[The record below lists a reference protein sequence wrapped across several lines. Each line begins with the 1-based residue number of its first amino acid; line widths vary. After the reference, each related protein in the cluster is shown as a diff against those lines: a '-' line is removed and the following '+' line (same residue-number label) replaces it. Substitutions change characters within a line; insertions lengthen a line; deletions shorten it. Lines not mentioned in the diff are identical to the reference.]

1 MTSESVAASFTRRS
15 SAIAEWF
22 AKNPW
27 VGWAAWIVFC
37 ISILVQTGPKRF
49 GSTFSVYLDFAN
61 RLWSRQPL
69 YDATTLDGFNYWPSS
84 LLIYLP
90 VIKLHPVVAGLVMIT
105 FAMAVFT
112 WACVKLLD
120 ALLPQERPVSA
131 VTAAG
136 ILLLINIPA
145 AWFNFKYIQAQILMT
160 SGMILGAT
168 AMMRGRWLL
177 ASLWIFLA
185 AVMKPLAIVMLLLC
199 GAVQARMRLALIAAL
214 ITGFLLPF
222 VFVEWSYMVEQYK
235 TWMLK
240 LSFMAHVMPTDWPY
254 QADFQTMLDTFHIV
268 VPPNVATAIRFAAAF
283 GTLALAWRI
292 SKIESRTIFPL
303 AVLILSGCYIT
314 LFGPRNEFLSFFVL
328 TPGLT
333 ALAFVL
339 FGRDAQDSRGW
350 LLIAAVL
357 VLGFSVSFP
366 VDRVT
371 KPFVV
376 TLIYLWLIWLTFD
389 PQRWR
394 ALLGEQAANKKDA
407 SGV

>member
-1 MTSESVAASFTRRS
+1 MPNNPVAASFAKRS
-15 SAIAEWF
+15 SEIAVWF

-84 LLIYLP
+84 LLIYIP
-90 VIKLHPVVAGLVMIT
+90 VLRLDPVVAGWIMIT
-105 FAMAVFT
+105 LAMGVFT
-112 WACVKLLD
+112 FACVKLLD
-120 ALLPQERPVSA
+120 ALLPRKRSVSA

-160 SGMILGAT
+160 SGMILAAA
-168 AMMRGRWLL
+168 AMMRGRWHL

-199 GAVQARMRLALIAAL
+199 GAVQPRMRLPLIGALIA
-214 ITGFLLPF
+214 GFLLPF
-222 VFVEWSYMVEQYK
+222 AVVEWSYMAEQYRA
-235 TWMLK
+235 WMLK

-254 QADFQTMLDTFHIV
+254 QADFQTMLDTFRIV

-292 SKIESRTIFPL
+292 SKIEGRTIFPL
-303 AVLILSGCYIT
+303 AILILSGCYIT
-314 LFGPRNEFLSFFVL
+314 LFGPRNEYLSFFVL

-333 ALAFVL
+333 ALAFAL
-339 FGRDAQDSRGW
+339 FGRNAQDIRGW

-376 TLIYLWLIWLTFD
+376 TLIYVWLVWLTSQ

-394 ALLGEQAANKKDA
+394 DLVGEPSANA
-407 SGV
+407 SH

>member
-1 MTSESVAASFTRRS
+1 MSNSAVAAFTRRS
-15 SAIAEWF
+15 SEIAEWL

-27 VGWAAWIVFC
+27 VGWTAWIVFC
-37 ISILVQTGPKRF
+37 ISILVQTGPRRF

-84 LLIYLP
+84 LLVYIP
-90 VIKLHPVVAGLVMIT
+90 VLKLHPVVAGLIMIT
-105 FAMAVFT
+105 FAMVVFT

-120 ALLPQERPVSA
+120 ALLPQERPLSA
-131 VTAAG
+131 VAAAG

-168 AMMRGRWLL
+168 AMMRGQWLR

-199 GAVQARMRLALIAAL
+199 GAVQSRMRLALIVAL
-214 ITGFLLPF
+214 IAGFLLPF
-222 VFVEWSYMVEQYK
+222 AFVEWSYMTEQYRV
-235 TWMLK
+235 WVAK
-240 LSFMAHVMPTDWPY
+240 LSFMAHVTPTDWPY
-254 QADFQTMLDTFHIV
+254 QADFQTMLDTFRIV
-268 VPPNVATAIRFAAAF
+268 VPPNVATVIRFAAAF

-292 SKIESRTIFPL
+292 SRIEGRTIFPL
-303 AVLILSGCYIT
+303 GVLILSGCYIT

-339 FGRDAQDSRGW
+339 FGRDAQDIRGW

-376 TLIYLWLIWLTFD
+376 TLIYIWLIWLTLD

-394 ALLGEQAANKKDA
+394 ELLAEPAANK
-407 SGV
+407 SQ

>member
-1 MTSESVAASFTRRS
+1 MSNSAVASFTRRS

-27 VGWAAWIVFC
+27 VGWVSWIVFC
-37 ISILVQTGPKRF
+37 VSILVQTGPKRF
-49 GSTFSVYLDFAN
+49 GSTFSVYLDYADK
-61 RLWSRQPL
+61 LWSRQPL
-69 YDATTLDGFNYWPSS
+69 YDATTLDGFNYWPAS
-84 LLIYLP
+84 LLIYIP
-90 VIKLHPVVAGLVMIT
+90 VLRFDPVVAGWIMIT
-105 FAMAVFT
+105 FAMGVFT
-112 WACVKLLD
+112 FACVKLLD

-131 VTAAG
+131 MTAAG

-199 GAVQARMRLALIAAL
+199 GAVQPRMRLPLIAAL
-214 ITGFLLPF
+214 IAGFLLPF
-222 VFVEWSYMVEQYK
+222 AFVEWSYMAEQYR
-235 TWMLK
+235 TWVAK

-254 QADFQTMLDTFHIV
+254 QADFQTMLDTFRIV
-268 VPPNVATAIRFAAAF
+268 VPPNVATGIRFAAAF

-292 SKIESRTIFPL
+292 SRIEGRTVFPL

-314 LFGPRNEFLSFFVL
+314 LFGPRNEFLSFLVL

-339 FGRDAQDSRGW
+339 FGRDAQDTRGW

-376 TLIYLWLIWLTFD
+376 TLIYIWLIWLTLD

-394 ALLGEQAANKKDA
+394 ELLGDQAANK
-407 SGV
+407 SH

>member
-1 MTSESVAASFTRRS
+1 MTIHPVAASFTRRS
-15 SAIAEWF
+15 SAVAEWF
-22 AKNPW
+22 GENPW

-49 GSTFSVYLDFAN
+49 GSTFSVYLDYAG
-61 RLWSRQPL
+61 RLWNRQPL

-84 LLIYLP
+84 LLIYIP
-90 VIKLHPVVAGLVMIT
+90 VLRLDPVVAGWIMIT
-105 FAMAVFT
+105 FAMGVFT
-112 WACVKLLD
+112 FACVKLLD
-120 ALLPQERPVSA
+120 VLLPEERPLSA
-131 VTAAG
+131 VSAAG

-160 SGMILGAT
+160 SGMMLGAA
-168 AMMRGRWLL
+168 AMIRGRWLL

-199 GAVQARMRLALIAAL
+199 GAVQPRMRLALIGAL
-214 ITGFLLPF
+214 IAGFLLPF
-222 VFVEWSYMVEQYK
+222 AVVEWSYMAEQYRA
-235 TWMLK
+235 WVAK
-240 LSFMAHVMPTDWPY
+240 LSFMAHVMPRDWPY
-254 QADFQTMLDTFHIV
+254 QADFQTMLDSVGIV
-268 VPPNVATAIRFAAAF
+268 VPPGVATVVRFVAAF

-292 SKIESRTIFPL
+292 SKIRGRTIFPL
-303 AVLILSGCYIT
+303 AVLLLSGCYIT
-314 LFGPRNEFLSFFVL
+314 LFGPRNEYLSFFVL

-339 FGRDAQDSRGW
+339 FGRNAQDLRGW
-350 LLIAAVL
+350 LLIGAVL

-376 TLIYLWLIWLTFD
+376 TLVYAWLIWLTLK

-394 ALLGEQAANKKDA
+394 ELLGEPAAAK
-407 SGV
+407 SP

>member
-1 MTSESVAASFTRRS
+1 MTHPVAASFARRS
-15 SAIAEWF
+15 SEVAEWLG
-22 AKNPW
+22 KNPW

-49 GSTFSVYLDFAN
+49 GSTFSVYLDYASK
-61 RLWSRQPL
+61 LWNRQPL

-84 LLIYLP
+84 LLIYIP
-90 VIKLHPVVAGLVMIT
+90 VLKLDPVVAGWIMIT

-112 WACVKLLD
+112 WACVKLIE
-120 ALLPQERPVSA
+120 ALLPHEPPARVL
-131 VTAAG
+131 TAAG

-160 SGMILGAT
+160 SGMLLGAT
-168 AMMRGRWLL
+168 AMMRGRWYL

-199 GAVQARMRLALIAAL
+199 GAVQPRLRLPLIAAL
-214 ITGFLLPF
+214 IAGFLLPF
-222 VFVEWSYMVEQYK
+222 AVVEWSYMAEQYK
-235 TWMLK
+235 TWVLK

-254 QADFQTMLDTFHIV
+254 QADFQTMLDTFRIV
-268 VPPNVATAIRFAAAF
+268 VPPNVATVIRFAAAF

-292 SKIESRTIFPL
+292 SKIEGRTILPL
-303 AVLILSGCYIT
+303 GVLILSGCYIT
-314 LFGPRNEFLSFFVL
+314 LFGPRNEYLSFFVL

-339 FGRDAQDSRGW
+339 FGRDTKDMRGW

-376 TLIYLWLIWLTFD
+376 TLIYIWLIWLTLK
-389 PQRWR
+389 PPRWR
-394 ALLGEQAANKKDA
+394 ELLAER
-407 SGV
+407 

>member
-1 MTSESVAASFTRRS
+1 MTNNSVTASFARKS
-15 SAIAEWF
+15 SAVAEWF

-84 LLIYLP
+84 LLIYIP
-90 VIKLHPVVAGLVMIT
+90 VLRLDPVVAGWIMIT
-105 FAMAVFT
+105 FAMGVFT

-131 VTAAG
+131 MTAAG

-160 SGMILGAT
+160 SGMMLGAA
-168 AMMRGRWLL
+168 AMMRGRWHL

-199 GAVQARMRLALIAAL
+199 GAVQPRMRLALIGAL
-214 ITGFLLPF
+214 IAGFLLPF
-222 VFVEWSYMVEQYK
+222 AVVEWSYMTEQYK
-235 TWMLK
+235 AWMLK

-254 QADFQTMLDTFHIV
+254 QADFQTMLDTVGIV
-268 VPPNVATAIRFAAAF
+268 VPPHIATAIRFAAAF

-292 SKIESRTIFPL
+292 SKIEGRTIFPL
-303 AVLILSGCYIT
+303 GILLLSGCYIT
-314 LFGPRNEFLSFFVL
+314 LFGPRNEYLSFFVL

-339 FGRDAQDSRGW
+339 FGRDAKNMRGW

-371 KPFVV
+371 KPLVV
-376 TLIYLWLIWLTFD
+376 TLIYIWLIWLTLT

-394 ALLGEQAANKKDA
+394 DLLGEPPANK
-407 SGV
+407 SQ

>member
-1 MTSESVAASFTRRS
+1 MSNSAVASFTRRS

-27 VGWAAWIVFC
+27 VGWVSWIVFC
-37 ISILVQTGPKRF
+37 VSILVQTGPKRF
-49 GSTFSVYLDFAN
+49 GSTFSVYLDYAGK
-61 RLWSRQPL
+61 LWSRQPL
-69 YDATTLDGFNYWPSS
+69 YDATTLDGFNYWPAS
-84 LLIYLP
+84 LLIYIP
-90 VIKLHPVVAGLVMIT
+90 VLRFDPVVAGWIMIT
-105 FAMAVFT
+105 FAMGVFT
-112 WACVKLLD
+112 LACVKLLD
-120 ALLPQERPVSA
+120 ALLPEKRPVSA
-131 VTAAG
+131 MTAAG

-199 GAVQARMRLALIAAL
+199 GAVQPRMRLPLIAAL
-214 ITGFLLPF
+214 IAGFLLPF
-222 VFVEWSYMVEQYK
+222 AFVEWSYMAEQYR
-235 TWMLK
+235 TWVAK

-254 QADFQTMLDTFHIV
+254 QADFQTMLDTFRIV
-268 VPPNVATAIRFAAAF
+268 VPPNVATGIRFAAAF

-292 SKIESRTIFPL
+292 SRIEGRTVFPL

-314 LFGPRNEFLSFFVL
+314 LFGPRNEFLSFLVL

-339 FGRDAQDSRGW
+339 FGRDAQDTRGW

-376 TLIYLWLIWLTFD
+376 TLIYIWLIWLTLD

-394 ALLGEQAANKKDA
+394 ELLGDQAANK
-407 SGV
+407 SH

>member
-1 MTSESVAASFTRRS
+1 MTTNPVAASFARKS
-15 SAIAEWF
+15 SVVAEWLT
-22 AKNPW
+22 KNPW

-37 ISILVQTGPKRF
+37 ISILVQTGPRRF
-49 GSTFSVYLDFAN
+49 GSTFSVYLDYAN

-69 YDATTLDGFNYWPSS
+69 YDAATLDGFNYWPSS
-84 LLIYLP
+84 LLIYIP
-90 VIKLHPVVAGLVMIT
+90 VLRFDPVVAGWIMIT
-105 FAMAVFT
+105 FAMGVFT
-112 WACVKLLD
+112 WTCVKLLD

-160 SGMILGAT
+160 SGMILGAA
-168 AMMRGRWLL
+168 AMMRGRWYL
-177 ASLWIFLA
+177 ASLWIFIA

-199 GAVQARMRLALIAAL
+199 GAVQPRMRFALIGALIA
-214 ITGFLLPF
+214 GFLLPF
-222 VFVEWSYMVEQYK
+222 AFVESSYMVEQYK
-235 TWMLK
+235 AWVLK
-240 LSFMAHVMPTDWPY
+240 LSFMAHIMPKDWRF
-254 QADFQTMLDTFHIV
+254 QADFQTMLDTFGIV

-292 SKIESRTIFPL
+292 SKIEGRTIFPL
-303 AVLILSGCYIT
+303 AILLLSGCYIT
-314 LFGPRNEFLSFFVL
+314 LFGPRNEYLSFFVL

-339 FGRDAQDSRGW
+339 FGRDAQDMRGW

-376 TLIYLWLIWLTFD
+376 TLIYVWLIWLTLE

-394 ALLGEQAANKKDA
+394 DLLCEASLKK
-407 SGV
+407 SQ

>member
-1 MTSESVAASFTRRS
+1 MTHPVAASFARRS
-15 SAIAEWF
+15 SEVAEWF
-22 AKNPW
+22 GKNPW

-49 GSTFSVYLDFAN
+49 GSTFSVYLDYASK
-61 RLWSRQPL
+61 LWSRAPL

-84 LLIYLP
+84 LLIYIP
-90 VIKLHPVVAGLVMIT
+90 VLKLEPVVAGWIMIT
-105 FAMAVFT
+105 IAMAVFT
-112 WACVKLLD
+112 FACVKLLD
-120 ALLPQERPVSA
+120 ALLPAKRQVSA

-160 SGMILGAT
+160 SGMILGAA
-168 AMMRGRWLL
+168 AMMRGRWLV
-177 ASLWIFLA
+177 ASLWIFFA

-199 GAVQARMRLALIAAL
+199 GAVQPRMRLLLIGALIA
-214 ITGFLLPF
+214 GFLLPF
-222 VFVEWSYMVEQYK
+222 AVVEWSYMAEQYRA
-235 TWMLK
+235 WVLK

-254 QADFQTMLDTFHIV
+254 QADFQTMLDTFRIV
-268 VPPNVATAIRFAAAF
+268 VPPPVATVIRFAAAF

-292 SKIESRTIFPL
+292 SKIEGRTIFPL
-303 AVLILSGCYIT
+303 GVLILSGCYIT
-314 LFGPRNEFLSFFVL
+314 LFGPRNEYLSFFVL
-328 TPGLT
+328 TPSLT

-339 FGRDAQDSRGW
+339 FGRDTKDMRGW

-357 VLGFSVSFP
+357 VLGFSISFP
-366 VDRVT
+366 IDRVT

-376 TLIYLWLIWLTFD
+376 TLVYVWLIWLTLK

-394 ALLGEQAANKKDA
+394 ELLAEQQRT
-407 SGV
+407 

>member
-1 MTSESVAASFTRRS
+1 MTNNSVAASFARRS
-15 SAIAEWF
+15 SEVAEWLG
-22 AKNPW
+22 KNPW
-27 VGWAAWIVFC
+27 VGWAAWIAFC

-49 GSTFSVYLDFAN
+49 GSTFSVYLDYAN
-61 RLWSRQPL
+61 RLWNRQPL

-84 LLIYLP
+84 LLIYIP
-90 VIKLHPVVAGLVMIT
+90 VLRLDPVVAGWIMIT
-105 FAMAVFT
+105 IAMAVFT
-112 WACVKLLD
+112 WTCVKLLD
-120 ALLPQERPVSA
+120 ALLPPERQVSA

-160 SGMILGAT
+160 SGMMLGAT
-168 AMMRGRWLL
+168 AMMRGRWQL
-177 ASLWIFLA
+177 ASLSIFFA

-199 GAVQARMRLALIAAL
+199 GAVQPRMRLALIVAL
-214 ITGFLLPF
+214 IAGFLLPF
-222 VFVEWSYMVEQYK
+222 AVVEWSYMAEQYK
-235 TWMLK
+235 AWALK
-240 LSFMAHVMPTDWPY
+240 LSFMAQVMPTDWPY
-254 QADFQTMLDTFHIV
+254 QADFQTMLDTFGIV
-268 VPPNVATAIRFAAAF
+268 VPPNVATVIRFGAAF

-292 SKIESRTIFPL
+292 SKIDGRTIFPL
-303 AVLILSGCYIT
+303 GVLILSGCYIT
-314 LFGPRNEFLSFFVL
+314 LFGPRNEYLSFFVL

-339 FGRDAQDSRGW
+339 FGRDTKDMRGW

-376 TLIYLWLIWLTFD
+376 TLIYVWLIWLTLK

-394 ALLGEQAANKKDA
+394 ELLAETPPRT
-407 SGV
+407 S